1 MEIKKFVLA
10 VVTACRVVKST
21 LLAVDDVVESCCT
34 RRKAAHMEAKFCA
47 IGFVGAKMPNAR
59 GNRTNYR
66 HLLSS

>member
-47 IGFVGAKMPNAR
+47 IV
-59 GNRTNYR
+59 
-66 HLLSS
+66 